1 MRSTFFRAPARR
13 GLIVP
18 ATLTLTLLS
27 ACGGDAN
34 DPPPPVS
41 GNTLVIDEDNAALV
55 SQLALSQ
62 PDVFELTLMPLVFAA
77 VDGAHA
83 GCDAGTADLELDAD
97 NRPIRATFSDCETD
111 SLSGFDLL
119 VDGVIRLE
127 YEGSSDEIFTLSS
140 DATFEE
146 TIDTGTETLRQTT
159 RLNGAF
165 HGAPSSGA
173 LDGNYTDINATI
185 AVDSEV
191 DEGTGDPQSLSITLT
206 YGDFGIV
213 SEPQGKDADSLAVN
227 GDITFSELLDGSVS
241 VVTDTLLVQEDG
253 PDCPR
258 AGNLSIAGA
267 EGSSLALSFQSNDAV
282 TATVNGQSTDYD
294 CEQFTDWLE
303 SQDPLDRR

>member
-1 MRSTFFRAPARR
+1 MRSTFSRAPARR
-13 GLIVP
+13 GLLVP

-27 ACGGDAN
+27 ACGGDSN
-34 DPPPPVS
+34 DPPPLAA

-62 PDVFELTLMPLVFAA
+62 PDIFELNLMPLIFAA

-83 GCDAGTADLELDAD
+83 GCDAGTADLEVDAD
-97 NRPIRATFSDCETD
+97 DRPIRATFSDCETN

-119 VDGVIRLE
+119 VDGEIKLE

-140 DATFEE
+140 DATFQE
-146 TIDTGTETLRQTT
+146 TIDTGTETLQQTT
-159 RLNGAF
+159 RLKGSF

-173 LDGNYTDINATI
+173 LDGNYTDINATV

-191 DEGTGDPQSLSITLT
+191 DDGTGDPANMSITLV
-206 YGDFGIV
+206 YGDFEIV
-213 SEPQGKDADSLAVN
+213 SEPQGKDANSLAVN
-227 GDITFSELLDGSVS
+227 GDITFRELLDGSIS
-241 VVTDTLLVQEDG
+241 VVTDTLLVQEDD

-258 AGNLSIAGA
+258 SGNLSIAGA
-267 EGSSLALSFQSNDAV
+267 EGSSLALSFQSSDAV
-282 TATVNGQSTDYD
+282 TATVNGQSTDYN

-303 SQDPLDRR
+303 SQNPLG